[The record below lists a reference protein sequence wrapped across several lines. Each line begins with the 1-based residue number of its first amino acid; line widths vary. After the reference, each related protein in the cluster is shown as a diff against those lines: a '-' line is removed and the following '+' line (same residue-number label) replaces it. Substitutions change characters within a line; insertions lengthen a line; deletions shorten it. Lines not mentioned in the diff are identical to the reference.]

1 MGSSNCHIC
10 DENDYLTEFQ
20 IKGLENPNK
29 IPSMGACEWWVCR
42 DCVETGIRVLI
53 NMNAMR

>member
-29 IPSMGACEWWVCR
+29 IRSMGACEWWVCPA
-42 DCVETGIRVLI
+42 CVETGIRVLI